1 MELAPIHTSPLSRF
15 RGKGLGDRGWCLLVS
30 LFLISLFSACS
41 PLYPLQP
48 WDDPDVFMSIG
59 KSVLSGKL
67 MYHDIYDQKGPVLF
81 FMHEIAAW
89 LSYTSFLG
97 IYVVECICMFF
108 FLRYGLK
115 TMRLFSDSQI
125 CLPLM
130 CLMGL
135 VTATSDCFYYGD
147 SVEEFCLPLLAQCM
161 YYMLAY
167 IKRGTFPTCTQAFIV
182 GIEAG
187 LIFWTKFNIMIFY
200 GGGFLALAV
209 VAFVRQRKTR
219 TILNHSELSLLL
231 STAMFVIAG
240 MIPVTIGVLAY
251 FACHG
256 TLADLFQSYF
266 YNNLF
271 MYGDK
276 SANGEPDVWW
286 FPLVKLSIWLVLM
299 LPVLMPKVRWEVKL
313 LVSMTYGLL
322 LLTFATMT
330 VQLYY
335 FVLLFAF
342 SPLVIYRFR
351 NARLSRKSI
360 AIMISI
366 AIWQTIFNWNVVTLV
381 MGTFP
386 TKVLGMVEIIDQ
398 NHSNDS
404 RVLNF
409 SSYDTGVYVL
419 SQRQLPPNRH
429 FFLPNILSDEIRQE
443 QRQWVESGKVKY
455 LVRWIGSVKTTHDYY
470 AASIPD
476 NYHLIYD
483 GTENYRYRF
492 YTTPT
497 KYLWNLVWTR
507 PIMSAAGIIPEVEPQ
522 HMMLYERRP

>member
-1 MELAPIHTSPLSRF
+1 MVSR
-15 RGKGLGDRGWCLLVS
+15 RLET
-30 LFLISLFSACS
+30 LILMVMAVVIITLFSACS
-41 PLYPLQP
+41 PLYPMQP
-48 WDDPDVFMSIG
+48 WDDPDVFMTIG

-67 MYHDIYDQKGPVLF
+67 MYHDIYDQKGPILF
-81 FMHEIAAW
+81 FLHEVSAW
-89 LSYTSFLG
+89 ISYTSFFG

-115 TMRLFSDSQI
+115 IMQLFSDSKI

-130 CLMGL
+130 GLMGL
-135 VTATSDCFYYGD
+135 ITVTSDCFYYGD
-147 SVEEFCLPLLAQCM
+147 SVEEFCLPLLVHCM
-161 YYMLAY
+161 YYMLKY
-167 IKRGTFPTCTQAFIV
+167 IKRGTFPSWWQSFII

-187 LIFWTKFNIMIFY
+187 LILWTKFNIMLFY
-200 GGGFLALAV
+200 FGGLIALAV
-209 VAFVRQRKTR
+209 VAFVRQRHS
-219 TILNHSELSLLL
+219 NHSEPLQTTSNHSEFSLLF
-231 STAMFVIAG
+231 STVMFIVAG

-251 FACHG
+251 FAFHG
-256 TLADLFQSYF
+256 TIQDLFQCYF

-271 MYGDK
+271 MYGGH

-286 FPLVKLSIWLVLM
+286 FPLVKFAIWLVLM
-299 LPVLMPKVRWEVKL
+299 LPVLLPKVRWEIKL
-313 LVSMTYGLL
+313 LVGATYGIL

-342 SPLVIYRFR
+342 SPLMIYWFR
-351 NARLSRKSI
+351 KARLSRKNVTII
-360 AIMISI
+360 AII
-366 AIWQTIFNWNVVTLV
+366 AIWQTIFNWNIVTLI

-386 TKVLGMVEIIDQ
+386 TNVTKMVEIVDR
-398 NHSNDS
+398 NKTDDS
-404 RVLNF
+404 KVINF
-409 SSYDTGVYVL
+409 SSYDTGLFAL
-419 SQRQLPPNRH
+419 SSLQLPPNKH

-443 QRQWVESGKVKY
+443 QKQWVESGKIKY

-470 AASIPD
+470 AATIPS

-497 KYLWNLVWTR
+497 KFLWNLVWTR
-507 PIMSAAGIIPEVEPQ
+507 PIMTACGIIPEIEPQ